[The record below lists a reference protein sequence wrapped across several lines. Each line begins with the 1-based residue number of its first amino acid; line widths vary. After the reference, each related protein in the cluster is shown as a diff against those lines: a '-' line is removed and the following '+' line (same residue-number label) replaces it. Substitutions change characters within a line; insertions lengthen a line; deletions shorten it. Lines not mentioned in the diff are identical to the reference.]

1 MPLGIAF
8 WTIMIIWFVFG
19 MIVHFGVVAGA
30 AVWGVAVSNLLLFVL
45 FGMLGWQVF
54 GPAVHR

>member
-8 WTIMIIWFVFG
+8 WVIMIVWFVFG
-19 MIVHFGVVAGA
+19 LVIHAGVVAAGIWGA
-30 AVWGVAVSNLLLFVL
+30 TVSNILLFVL
-45 FGMLGWQVF
+45 FGILGWQVF